1 MQLNPPAK
9 VRAVIYV
16 VMALSAPVVVY
27 LRSQNIIGDKEV
39 TLYTGLVTVVS
50 GLAAFNVSKS

>member
-1 MQLNPPAK
+1 MNINPPAK

-27 LRSQNIIGDKEV
+27 LRAKGYISDLEV
-39 TLYTGLVTVVS
+39 SLYAGLVTVVN
-50 GLAAFNVSKS
+50 GLAAFNVSK